1 MSKVYLILQDND
13 VSRFIVEAVED
24 DNPEITVIYQP
35 AMIRMEAEGQMV
47 VNRETVEEKLGRDW
61 DVQELHLNLV
71 SLGGNVDEDDDKL
84 ELSWAVIS

>member
-84 ELSWAVIS
+84 ELSWAV